1 MLRCC
6 NCTLYI
12 NVYTATLRKL
22 ARFKKLAI
30 DRTVTSETAKI
41 YQYNSEILT
50 PIQTERSGYVYYI
63 LLIS

>member
-1 MLRCC
+1 M
-6 NCTLYI
+6 

-22 ARFKKLAI
+22 ARFNKLAI
-30 DRTVTSETAKI
+30 GTVTSETAKI